1 MNEYLAISIGV
12 VIGGV
17 GAAIYLGREI
27 KELKNIILDKRTVVR
42 FLKEALAEV
51 KPKRTYR
58 KKYNSN
64 GTNGRKKSTKGM
76 KTVTRKKY
84 EKAS

>member
-1 MNEYLAISIGV
+1 MNEYLALSIGI

-17 GAAIYLGREI
+17 GATVYLGREI

-58 KKYNSN
+58 KKYNP
-64 GTNGRKKSTKGM
+64 NGRKKSTKGM
-76 KTVTRKKY
+76 KSVTRKKY